1 LIEVSEIDVFY
12 GDVQA
17 LRRVSLTVS
26 NAEIVALIG
35 ANGAGKST
43 LIKAIAGLIP
53 KRNGMVQFDG
63 RPVTRLDSTSIA
75 RLGMAIV
82 PEGRR
87 LFGPLSVLDN
97 LRLGAYLRLRDGQE
111 KEVREDLER
120 IFTLF
125 PPLRERIRLS
135 AGTLSGGEQQML
147 AIARTLMA
155 APKVMLMDEPSIGLA
170 PLVVRDIFRVIKRL
184 KVEGNT
190 ILLIEQNA
198 RMAFKVADRA
208 YVMEVGRIT
217 LEGRVEDLVRT
228 GSVEKLYLGA

>member
-1 LIEVSEIDVFY
+1 MIEVGEIDVFY
-12 GDVQA
+12 GDIQA
-17 LRRVSLTVS
+17 LRRVSLSVEK
-26 NAEIVALIG
+26 AEIVALIG

-43 LIKAIAGLIP
+43 LIKAAAGLLP

-63 RPVTRLDSTSIA
+63 RPVTGLDSTSIA

-111 KEVREDLER
+111 KGVREDLER

-155 APKVMLMDEPSIGLA
+155 APKAMLMDEPSIGLA

-190 ILLIEQNA
+190 ILLVEQNA

-217 LEGRVEDLVRT
+217 LEGKVEDLVRT

>member
-12 GDVQA
+12 GDIQA
-17 LRRVSLTVS
+17 LWKVSLSVS
-26 NAEIVALIG
+26 KAEIVALIG

-43 LIKAIAGLIP
+43 LIKAIAGLLP

-63 RPVTRLDSTSIA
+63 RPVTGLDSTSIA

-87 LFGPLSVLDN
+87 LFVPLSVLDN

-170 PLVVRDIFRVIKRL
+170 PLVVRDIFRVIKQL

-190 ILLIEQNA
+190 ILLVEQNA

-217 LEGRVEDLVRT
+217 LDGKVEDLVRT